1 MIGIIGVG
9 DMGLPMCGHMVAR
22 GGFDVIAYDIDRDRL
37 AAAAACGATTASGLP
52 ELAEKADIFIACL
65 RTDDQMEAVAE
76 ELVTH
81 GKPGQLIVVTGTH
94 SMDFMQRLAGIV
106 KPKDL
111 RLIDAPVVF
120 GAQGA
125 RDGNLLSLCGGDGAD
140 VERARP
146 VLMSYSRGVEHVGP
160 LGAGQLAK
168 TCNNLL
174 HWIHCVA
181 NFEALA
187 IAKRYGVDGQRMR
200 EVLLKCPGDNGTL
213 RRWDNTRFT
222 WQEKDMDVTMDLAQQ
237 AGLVLPLTGLT
248 DQLVK
253 LLSAADVKALLYGGE
268 CSYLGREIA
277 PMSADEGGLG

>member
-9 DMGLPMCGHMVAR
+9 DMGLPMSGHMVT
-22 GGFDVIAYDIDRDRL
+22 GGFDVIAYDIDADRL
-37 AAAAACGATTASGLP
+37 AAAVAGGANNASGLS
-52 ELAEKADIFIACL
+52 ELAEKADIIVACL

-81 GKPGQLIVVTGTH
+81 GKPGQLLVVAGTH
-94 SMDFMQRLAGIV
+94 SLDFMHRLADIV
-106 KPKDL
+106 KRQDIQ
-111 RLIDAPVVF
+111 LIDAPVVF
-120 GAQGA
+120 GASGA
-125 RDGNLLSLCGGDGAD
+125 REGTLLSLCGGDAAD

-146 VLMSYSRGVEHVGP
+146 VLMAYSRDVEHVGP

-187 IAKRYGVDGQRMR
+187 IAKRYGVDAQRMR

-213 RRWDNTRFT
+213 RRWDHTRFT
-222 WQEKDMDVTMDLAQQ
+222 WQEKDMDFVDELAQNG
-237 AGLVLPLTGLT
+237 GLVLPLSSQV
-248 DQLVK
+248 DQLIK
-253 LLSAADVKALLYGGE
+253 TMSAADVAALLYGPE
-268 CSYLGREIA
+268 CNYLGRRIA
-277 PMSADEGGLG
+277 PMATSDGGL